1 MKSNIKKTVL
11 AFAALAATAALTG
24 CATPYQSEGLTG
36 GYKDRQIDDQTL
48 HVQFW
53 GNGYSTQQAVH
64 KYFLYRCAELTQQHG
79 FKYFMV
85 VPPAMSGALAPTGDL
100 VRSSGFDYSMMQK
113 TAYYVPII
121 IPSGGGG
128 TNRHEESA
136 DIRMFND
143 DAVLT
148 MKVAGWDAAEMLE
161 QLGPFVHSSGQTAG
175 DIPKAWVFEPGKP
188 KVRAQDLL
196 PTAPKKDVAGGT

>member
-1 MKSNIKKTVL
+1 MKSNIKRTVL
-11 AFAALAATAALTG
+11 AVAVVAATLVMAG

-53 GNGYSTQQAVH
+53 GNGYSTQPTVH
-64 KYFLYRCAELTQQHG
+64 KYFLFRCAELTQQHG

-85 VPPAMSGALAPTGDL
+85 VPPAMSGALEPTGNL
-100 VRSSGFDYSMMQK
+100 VRSSGFDHNMMRK

-121 IPSGGGG
+121 IPSGSGG

-148 MKVAGWDAAEMLE
+148 MKVAGWDAAEVLD
-161 QLGPFVHSSGQTAG
+161 QLGPFVHSNGQTAA

-188 KVRAQDLL
+188 KARAQDLL
-196 PTAPKKDVAGGT
+196 PTAPKKDVAAGT

>member
-1 MKSNIKKTVL
+1 MNSNIRKAVL
-11 AFAALAATAALTG
+11 ALAVVAASAAMTG

-53 GNGYSTQQAVH
+53 GNGYSTQQNVH
-64 KYFLYRCAELTQQHG
+64 KYFLYRCAELTRQHG

-85 VPPAMSGALAPTGDL
+85 IPPAIAGALAPTSSL
-100 VRSSGFDYSMMQK
+100 VRTSGFDHSMMRK
-113 TAYYVPII
+113 TVYYVPII

-128 TNRHEESA
+128 VNRHEESA

-148 MKVAGWDAAEMLE
+148 MKVTGWDAAEVLD
-161 QLGPFVHSSGQTAG
+161 QLGPFVHSNGQTAA
-175 DIPKAWVFEPGKP
+175 DVPKAWVFEPGKA
-188 KVRAQDLL
+188 KERAQDLL
-196 PTAPKKDVAGGT
+196 PTAPKKNAASPS

>member
-11 AFAALAATAALTG
+11 VFAVLAATAALTG

-85 VPPAMSGALAPTGDL
+85 VPPAMSGALVPTGNL
-100 VRSSGFDYSMMQK
+100 VRSSGFDHSMMQK

-148 MKVAGWDAAEMLE
+148 IKVAGWDAAEVIE
-161 QLGPFVHSSGQTAG
+161 QLGPYVSSNGKTPA
-175 DIPKAWVFEPGKP
+175 DLPKAWVFEPGHS
-188 KVRAQDLL
+188 KVRAEDLL
-196 PTAPKKDVAGGT
+196 PSAPKKSTVSGT